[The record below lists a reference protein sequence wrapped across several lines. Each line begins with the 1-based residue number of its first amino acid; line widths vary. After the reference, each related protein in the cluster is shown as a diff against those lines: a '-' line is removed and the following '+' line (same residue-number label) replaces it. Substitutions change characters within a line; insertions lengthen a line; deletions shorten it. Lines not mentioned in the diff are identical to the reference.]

1 MRLGTHSDPSKR
13 GWLDQLDIP
22 REAEPALHGHSLRV
36 HQRHQRRDGRV
47 HKLLYHLV
55 EGVQACRGEGRGKEE
70 EQDRGGRIRGKVGR
84 GASVCVGG
92 FVIK

>member
-1 MRLGTHSDPSKR
+1 M
-13 GWLDQLDIP
+13 
-22 REAEPALHGHSLRV
+22 
-36 HQRHQRRDGRV
+36 
-47 HKLLYHLV
+47 LYHLV